1 MVIYYHAPLNLKCI
15 ARQSPLLAINFA
27 LSEMPR
33 QVNYN
38 FALSETPRQVKGEKQ
53 EREVELGEGTAVVP
67 PRRAELSRPATR
79 QPDWTISSLVEPI
92 NSTLDEAALV
102 YSPPTPPALPPLST
116 ARPAPNPARVRVEA
130 VVEPAPADSSTEPTE
145 DFCSAISN
153 MHEQIVASRVKRGE
167 QKFV

>member
-1 MVIYYHAPLNLKCI
+1 M
-15 ARQSPLLAINFA
+15 
-27 LSEMPR
+27 
-33 QVNYN
+33 
-38 FALSETPRQVKGEKQ
+38 
-53 EREVELGEGTAVVP
+53 ELEEGTAVVS
-67 PRRAELSRPATR
+67 PRQSRPATR

-102 YSPPTPPALPPLST
+102 FSPPTPPALPPLPA

-130 VVEPAPADSSTEPTE
+130 VVERADSSTEPTE